1 MAAPAPVLKCA
12 RLKCARSAPAATAA
26 LVFSALGA
34 LVMLP
39 AVAQQQGYG
48 QTLQGPGA
56 PGGGASSLGPSMGK
70 GSSVLDSVNPIDLMN
85 KIRRSQALDDAT
97 PPSDAVDQALRE
109 YSTQTGPAV
118 ASPAQSVKAP

>member
-1 MAAPAPVLKCA
+1 
-12 RLKCARSAPAATAA
+12 
-26 LVFSALGA
+26 
-34 LVMLP
+34 
-39 AVAQQQGYG
+39 
-48 QTLQGPGA
+48 
-56 PGGGASSLGPSMGK
+56 MGK

-109 YSTQTGPAV
+109 YSNQTGPAV